1 MFWLL
6 STCSLDKKK
15 KKKNTSIIDQ
25 AEKITKVF
33 SLFLLLVSFLMYIHN
48 VTVLPYQESALKKRF
63 DFTEHAICEDTNKS
77 LSQL

>member
-63 DFTEHAICEDTNKS
+63 DFTEHAICEDTNIS

>member
-15 KKKNTSIIDQ
+15 KTKNTSIIDQ
-25 AEKITKVF
+25 AEKITKIY
-33 SLFLLLVSFLMYIHN
+33 SFLLLVSFLMYIHN

-63 DFTEHAICEDTNKS
+63 DFTEHAICEDTNIS